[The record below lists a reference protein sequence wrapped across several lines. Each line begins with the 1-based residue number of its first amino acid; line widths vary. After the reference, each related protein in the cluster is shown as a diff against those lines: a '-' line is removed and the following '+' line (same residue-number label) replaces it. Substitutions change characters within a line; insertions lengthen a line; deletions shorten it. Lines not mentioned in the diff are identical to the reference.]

1 MGWLGGTKGRRLWAG
16 VGVCLGGLALLT
28 QVAAAQPF
36 SARTPGLEVRRLGL
50 SRVGENTLLTLV
62 LDRKAEPRISS
73 RYASGRPQLVVDFP
87 QARLGEVPARLAGDD
102 LLVAQVLTETAGPG
116 VRIVLDLFP
125 DQPYVYWHQSRPG
138 SGGQTIFMVGLKADR
153 TAPPPQAQMRPPESA
168 EPAWTAKAAKPYVTG
183 EEGAAPP
190 PPPAPPGAGPEEPRP
205 PEPTGTP
212 ASASFAE
219 LRSLMPQAGALLQ
232 GLETEGW
239 AITESRNYDRPG
251 QRFSRDFTLTNPRYP
266 ELSVKI
272 AFLPANAPNTPNIG
286 ILELSTDKLSSED
299 AAQYRQLRQW
309 NFAKIKQKY
318 EDIGDFFDDALKP
331 LRVKLRNET
340 KALVLRDAQV
350 FENFVRRAIPDPK
363 VAQAVMA
370 HVREKVSPRFEGVQY
385 TVSERPLMLLN
396 MVDFLYIKV
405 YYINPQ

>member
-1 MGWLGGTKGRRLWAG
+1 MDWLGGTKERRLWAG
-16 VGVCLGGLALLT
+16 VVVCLGGLALLT

-36 SARTPGLEVRRLGL
+36 SGRHPGLEVRRLGL

-62 LDRKAEPRISS
+62 LNRKAEPGISS
-73 RYASGRPQLVVDFP
+73 RYVSGKPQLVVDFP
-87 QARLGEVPARLAGDD
+87 QARLGDVPARLAGDD
-102 LLVAQVLTETAGPG
+102 LLVAQVVTETAGAG

-138 SGGQTIFMVGLKADR
+138 SGGQTILMVGLKADR
-153 TAPPPQAQMRPPESA
+153 SAPPPQAQMRPPESP
-168 EPAWTAKAAKPYVTG
+168 ELTWTPKAAKPYVTG

-190 PPPAPPGAGPEEPRP
+190 PPPPEAGPEEPRY

-212 ASASFAE
+212 TPGSFTE
-219 LRSLMPQAGALLQ
+219 LRSMIPQAGALLR

-239 AITESRNYDRPG
+239 AISESRNYDRPG

-272 AFLPANAPNTPNIG
+272 AYLPANAPNTPNIS
-286 ILELSTDKLSSED
+286 IIKLATDNLNSEE
-299 AAQYRQLRQW
+299 ATQYRQLRQW

-340 KALVLRDAQV
+340 KAVVLRDAKV
-350 FENFVRRAIPDPK
+350 FENFVRRATPDPK

-385 TVSERPLMLLN
+385 TVSERPLIILN
-396 MVDFLYIKV
+396 MVDFIYIKV
-405 YYINPQ
+405 YFIGSS